1 MGIYK
6 KTIHWQCSVKLSA
19 SKRVQC
25 IEMVL
30 LSFSIILL
38 TCITTSSQICQLTEC
53 FINMDQIQPQIF
65 QLCSSNFNGRKMR
78 PLITRN
84 RYISKRRGHIFDVF
98 YDPVGHG
105 CVDMDVILEKSN
117 EQSIFFLN
125 INCDNENSQMLFYS
139 DIANISSTGCL
150 QDGTAYPTIEKKCH
164 HHRRDE
170 LRFTV
175 IDTET
180 LLIEDLSHGVPPGTR
195 EFFRNS
201 EMRWKKRSELECP
214 CLNLTFGQ
222 MQTVDCMESHEI
234 PAVYSEKRK
243 NSPEIW
249 IAMGLLLTACCG
261 TVLGRYWIT
270 SPVKR
275 CCWIGKF
282 DSAEKVWDLKHQNLC
297 LSLYI

>member
-1 MGIYK
+1 
-6 KTIHWQCSVKLSA
+6 
-19 SKRVQC
+19 
-25 IEMVL
+25 
-30 LSFSIILL
+30 
-38 TCITTSSQICQLTEC
+38 
-53 FINMDQIQPQIF
+53 
-65 QLCSSNFNGRKMR
+65 MR

-175 IDTET
+175 IDAET

-201 EMRWKKRSELECP
+201 EKRWKTRSELECP

-261 TVLGRYWIT
+261 TVLGRVVIIG
-270 SPVKR
+270 SRSQKGSAKR
-275 CCWIGKF
+275 KEMTPHF
-282 DSAEKVWDLKHQNLC
+282 AF
-297 LSLYI
+297 SLVGLGWPAAAAPKLAPPLLLAPN